1 MIAFATTGDQ
11 HMESDV
17 NIDTD
22 RWWVNE
28 LPDQIIEATQGPV
41 TPYPRSDF
49 GAGVIN
55 LRFGTWASW
64 AW

>member
-11 HMESDV
+11 HAESDV

-28 LPDQIIEATQGPV
+28 LPDQTTQAMPV
-41 TPYPRSDF
+41 AVTQCPRSDF